1 MRDQGAG
8 DRRTARGQL
17 ERNEEVA
24 ASATPQGDGT
34 PDEGEVTT
42 RSADATR
49 DARGTGHADPRARGA
64 QGAAG
69 NAGTAAEDVDP
80 DADALS
86 AEGAEDAAE
95 RELAEQ
101 RDKYLRL
108 AAEFDNYRKRV
119 AREREETAARAQGEI
134 VRRIM
139 DSLDDLS
146 RVLAV
151 DASTATVE
159 SVVHGVH
166 LVENKLRKA
175 LTAAG
180 LEVIDPIDQPFNPEL
195 HEAVSTEP
203 ALSPEDDHTV
213 GRVYQVGYQ
222 FGGQLLRPARVVVKQ
237 WNG

>member
-1 MRDQGAG
+1 MPRLIVRDNRQ
-8 DRRTARGQL
+8 R

-24 ASATPQGDGT
+24 ASASAQGDGT
-34 PDEGEVTT
+34 PDAAEVATGD
-42 RSADATR
+42 DAEVQDGGDDERVDDDRPLAAVR
-49 DARGTGHADPRARGA
+49 DAEQATERAL
-64 QGAAG
+64 Q
-69 NAGTAAEDVDP
+69 
-80 DADALS
+80 
-86 AEGAEDAAE
+86 
-95 RELAEQ
+95 EQ

-119 AREREETAARAQGEI
+119 SREREETAVRAQGQL
-134 VRRIM
+134 VSRII
-139 DSLDDLS
+139 DSLDDLN

-151 DASTATVE
+151 DANTATVDT
-159 SVVHGVH
+159 VVHGVH
-166 LVENKLRKA
+166 LVENKLRKS
-175 LTAAG
+175 LMAAG

-237 WNG
+237 WNE